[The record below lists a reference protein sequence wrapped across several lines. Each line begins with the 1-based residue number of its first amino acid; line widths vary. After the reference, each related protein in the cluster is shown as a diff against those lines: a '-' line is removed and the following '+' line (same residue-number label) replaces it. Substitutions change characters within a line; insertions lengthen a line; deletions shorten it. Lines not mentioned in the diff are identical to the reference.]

1 MMINKLPVLH
11 NMWIKKVIEPAH
23 IISYLNKLDHTLSYI
38 TLNEIKVISKDKKS
52 KYTWTKEKNN
62 TTT

>member
-1 MMINKLPVLH
+1 MINKLPVLH